1 MFPSYNMI
9 KKILSKKIILGAII
23 VIAILGFVIYQ
34 FFFKPDNKEYVL
46 EKVLMGTVVK
56 NVSEI
61 GSVKIAEKSLLGFK
75 SAGRIEKI
83 SAKVGDSVKIGQEL
97 VRIDASQLF
106 IQLSKAQAALQASQA
121 SYEKLIAG
129 ASPEDVKV
137 SEAAVAAADVSLAG
151 AEQNLRDVSADTS
164 EDLSQTYQSA
174 FNYLD
179 DGYLKIYDSLI
190 VANSISRTYFGS
202 SDQEGIKVSES
213 KASIQNSLDVVR
225 FYIDKARVSS
235 DRSYTDEALA
245 RTKSALLI
253 VKDSLEIIRNMTETA
268 NYRDVVSS
276 ADKTSLDVKKLNINS
291 AAANIVFSQQ
301 AISGAKIAVGTDVN
315 AAQAKVDASRAQLQK
330 ARDELALKK
339 APARQEDIDLYQA
352 KIRQAQAQVSLLKN
366 QSNDSVLRSPSSG
379 KITEINKREGETTQ
393 PAEWIISLLPELP
406 FQIKADI
413 YEEDVVDLAIGN
425 PVSITLA
432 AVLDEALAGRVVSIN
447 PAEKMVGG
455 VVYYEITVDFE
466 KEKAG
471 IKSGM
476 TADIVIEVAKKE
488 NVLVVPREALLKING
503 KRKVKILE
511 GGEPQ
516 EREVE
521 IGLEGDDLIE
531 IISGLENGQPV
542 IAREKL

>member
-106 IQLSKAQAALQASQA
+106 IQLSEAQAALQASQA

-235 DRSYTDEALA
+235 DRNYTDEALA

-268 NYRDVVSS
+268 NYRDVV
-276 ADKTSLDVKKLNINS
+276 S

-432 AVLDEALAGRVVSIN
+432 AFLDEALAGRVVSIN

>member
-1 MFPSYNMI
+1 M
-9 KKILSKKIILGAII
+9 
-23 VIAILGFVIYQ
+23 
-34 FFFKPDNKEYVL
+34 
-46 EKVLMGTVVK
+46 
-56 NVSEI
+56 
-61 GSVKIAEKSLLGFK
+61 
-75 SAGRIEKI
+75 
-83 SAKVGDSVKIGQEL
+83 
-97 VRIDASQLF
+97 
-106 IQLSKAQAALQASQA
+106 
-121 SYEKLIAG
+121 
-129 ASPEDVKV
+129 
-137 SEAAVAAADVSLAG
+137 
-151 AEQNLRDVSADTS
+151 
-164 EDLSQTYQSA
+164 
-174 FNYLD
+174 
-179 DGYLKIYDSLI
+179 
-190 VANSISRTYFGS
+190 
-202 SDQEGIKVSES
+202 
-213 KASIQNSLDVVR
+213 
-225 FYIDKARVSS
+225 
-235 DRSYTDEALA
+235 
-245 RTKSALLI
+245 
-253 VKDSLEIIRNMTETA
+253 
-268 NYRDVVSS
+268 
-276 ADKTSLDVKKLNINS
+276 DVKKLNINS

-432 AVLDEALAGRVVSIN
+432 AFLDEALAGRVVSIN